1 MEGVA
6 SGRALTVLVV
16 LYAFQIVIAPHK
28 LLANRGNV
36 SDLQV
41 GEGARVGTA
50 APVGEEQALGDHLT
64 DGVALDGVCCD
75 REEGRGRVHGCS
87 PRGAAAPMRRE
98 VEGRKPANGKR
109 EDSSFVSG
117 TQITCQHGA

>member
-50 APVGEEQALGDHLT
+50 APVGEEQALGDHLA

-75 REEGRGRVHGCS
+75 REEGRGRLH
-87 PRGAAAPMRRE
+87 RAAAHQCAAKLRDEIQR
-98 VEGRKPANGKR
+98 
-109 EDSSFVSG
+109 
-117 TQITCQHGA
+117 TQTTVTFILGLPL

>member
-75 REEGRGRVHGCS
+75 REEGRGRLH
-87 PRGAAAPMRRE
+87 ALAAPRRHQCAAKLRDE
-98 VEGRKPANGKR
+98 IQR
-109 EDSSFVSG
+109 
-117 TQITCQHGA
+117 T